1 MARAGYTTTSGRQLD
16 FAGPPLRLFAQAERL
31 AWDPLAVPLD
41 RDRLDWEGMV
51 ALQRDLITPIAALFV
66 AGEEAVTLDL
76 LPLLRWTAGQGML
89 EEGIYL
95 TSFLH
100 EEAKHTLFFRRWLDE
115 VAEATGDLGGYLGP
129 SYRRIFLEEL
139 PEAMEGVLRDGS
151 PASTVRAVV
160 TYSMVVEGIVAETGY
175 HSFRRLLEIQGTLP
189 GLLQGV
195 ELVARD
201 EGRHLAFAL
210 HLLGRLVSDTP
221 ELWAVI
227 QERLQ
232 VLGPLAL
239 AVPAEQHR
247 WYLERAEAE
256 LGQVPKEFRAMIDMV
271 GTDIRAH
278 AAAQLERR
286 TAALERVRRRI
297 PPDLDLP

>member
-1 MARAGYTTTSGRQLD
+1 MARVGYATTSRQLD
-16 FAGPPLRLFAQAERL
+16 FAGTPLRLFAQADRL

-41 RDRLDWEGMV
+41 QDRLAWEGMV
-51 ALQRDLITPIAALFV
+51 GLQRDLITPIAAMFV

-76 LPLLRWTAGQGML
+76 LPLLRWTAGRGML
-89 EEGIYL
+89 EEEIYL

-115 VAEATGDLGGYLGP
+115 VAKATGDLSGYMGP
-129 SYRRIFLEEL
+129 SYRRIFLVEL

-151 PASTVRAVV
+151 PASVARAVV

-175 HSFRRLLEIQGTLP
+175 HSFRRLLEIQGALP

-201 EGRHLAFAL
+201 ESRHLAFAL
-210 HLLGRLVSDTP
+210 HLLSGLISEAP
-221 ELWAVI
+221 ELWAVVE
-227 QERLQ
+227 ERLQ
-232 VLGPLAL
+232 LLGPLAL

-247 WYLERAEAE
+247 WYLARAEAE
-256 LGQVPKEFRAMIDMV
+256 LGQVPEEFRTMIDMV
-271 GTDIRAH
+271 ATDIRTH

-286 TAALERVRRRI
+286 TAALKRAWVRI
-297 PPDLDLP
+297 ASDPESD